1 MYIDV
6 SRLPK
11 NIQHAMLLLQPNA
24 MFWCSPDVQEEAV
37 TQNPLCYFQFEN
49 PTLIAGLIAVGNDP
63 DIFQKFLD
71 DFPDCDEDIQV
82 KAVEA
87 RPWNIEHIN
96 KPCQKALY
104 RFFEIMGN
112 ETFSDDL
119 ANEYKVLM
127 QAIEMDTEVIRFIEK
142 PTREM
147 MLAAINENPESIRW
161 LTDPDEEMQLAATV
175 SPDAVCWMTNNKNI
189 NFTPKVKRLA
199 RKTLLLNISHISPNE
214 RENGYRRAL
223 FSIST
228 DAELLDMLRNPLFA
242 LQPET
247 LDFESQPSDE
257 ILKLL
262 MLRQG
267 IKTYF
272 SQAQPGWIYS
282 EELQAWMAQQRW
294 GSEFGYDYIP
304 DPCRRAKFA
313 YVGAVAEIKLSGS
326 TPPTEKACLK
336 AIDRCRLGYIH
347 KVFECIPKPGKN
359 VKIRYIERVAGT
371 KCGNGSNPSYKIIE
385 RAIKRCEAAS
395 HASRI
400 AAAAASLDHQFSKAW
415 EICSLFYSGDD
426 IYVTYD
432 RINLFLKEIRSIEE
446 GKSGA
451 AFVDA
456 LDLPT
461 ISPEDIYDDF

>member
-1 MYIDV
+1 MSIDIT
-6 SRLPK
+6 SLPK
-11 NIQHAMLLLQPNA
+11 NIQHDMLLLEPNL
-24 MFWCSPDVQEEAV
+24 MFRCSSVVQEEAV
-37 TQNPLCYFQFEN
+37 TQDPRIYFQLDRPDFYV
-49 PTLIAGLIAVGNDP
+49 GLIAAEKDP
-63 DIFQKFLD
+63 DIFQKLLK
-71 DFPDCDEDIQV
+71 DFRHCEENIQL
-82 KAVEA
+82 KAIEA
-87 RPWNIEHIN
+87 HPWNIRLIAFPPP
-96 KPCQKALY
+96 KVID
-104 RFFEIMGN
+104 RFLEIMGG
-112 ETFSDDL
+112 ERFSDDPNNRNSVIL
-119 ANEYKVLM
+119 R
-127 QAIEMDTEVIRFIEK
+127 AIEMDGDVIRYIDD

-147 MLAAINENPESIRW
+147 KLEALKEK
-161 LTDPDEEMQLAATV
+161 TDPIGWFSNPDEDMQLAV
-175 SPDAVCWMTNNKNI
+175 INSPDGILSMIENI
-189 NFTPKVKRLA
+189 SVKLTPKVKRLA
-199 RKTLLLNISHISPNE
+199 KQTLLLNIDHINPDE
-214 RENGYRRAL
+214 RENRYRRAF

-267 IKTYF
+267 IKTYS
-272 SQAQPGWIYS
+272 SQAQQEWIYS
-282 EELQAWMAQQRW
+282 EELQAWMAQQLW

-313 YVGAVAEIKLSGS
+313 FVGAVAGIKLSGS
-326 TPPTEKACLK
+326 TPPTKKACLK

-347 KVFECIPKPGKN
+347 KVFECIPNPSKN
-359 VKIRYIERVAGT
+359 VKIRYIERAAGT
-371 KCGNGSNPSYKIIE
+371 KRGNGSNPSHSIIE

-395 HASRI
+395 HASQL

-415 EICSLFYSGDD
+415 EISSLFYSGDD

-432 RINLFLKEIRSIEE
+432 RINHFLKEIRSIEQ

-451 AFVDA
+451 AFADA

-461 ISPEDIYDDF
+461 ISPEDIHDDF